1 VPLEL
6 RAAVGAYDEI
16 AAQFTVY
23 TSAGG
28 GVIRQRDD
36 IAGALGVAKDAVRVH
51 RSGATTPTYHLT
63 GVAPLSGME
72 QNRLKGV

>member
-1 VPLEL
+1 
-6 RAAVGAYDEI
+6 
-16 AAQFTVY
+16 
-23 TSAGG
+23 
-28 GVIRQRDD
+28 VIRQRDD

-51 RSGATTPTYHLT
+51 RSGAMTPTYHLT

>member
-1 VPLEL
+1 MEL

-28 GVIRQRDD
+28 GVSRPSPKP
-36 IAGALGVAKDAVRVH
+36 GCTE
-51 RSGATTPTYHLT
+51 RSRRFLPFASSRPGPQGFDLKAAIPAC
-63 GVAPLSGME
+63 APGD
-72 QNRLKGV
+72 

>member
-1 VPLEL
+1 MMKSRRSSPST
-6 RAAVGAYDEI
+6 RAP
-16 AAQFTVY
+16 
-23 TSAGG
+23 GG